1 MNRNHLWVF
10 VAILFCQK
18 MLKNTTKPLIVHG
31 LKVSRRF
38 QPGFIALP
46 VPFFLLNSP
55 EPLLNS
61 YGARHIDVKSKSS
74 KNHKKKKQS
83 TGSRQARA
91 KTTANTPNA
100 TNHLVVVAVLVL
112 LCLIVYYNSL
122 TNGFVY
128 DDLGSIVE
136 NKYIKQPGRLVASL
150 FDQSYFRF
158 AGLEASYRPLAT
170 LSYFL
175 IYAVA
180 ELDPFYYHLASLIL
194 HTLNAILVYWL
205 ANLVLGQRLTALLT
219 AMLFACHPVLTE
231 AVNCIDFND
240 DLLATF
246 FYLLALI
253 YYIRIKSDYIQSNI
267 RAYALSLLFYMLG
280 LLSKEMAIT
289 LPAIVLLYDLVLSDA
304 GRRAQNFKHLLTIVR
319 QRKFLYIGYMIVGL
333 AYLCIR
339 FFVLYNPRES
349 LKASSGSLF
358 ERIIYLPDHIFSF
371 IKLTIY
377 PGNLNADY
385 VYSHPSGFFEP
396 SNLIGAAAV
405 LILVGVSFIIRRYSK
420 AVFFGFWWFL
430 ITLVPVHNLIEIY
443 HPLAER
449 YLYLPII
456 GFCLVVPVAVNAAAK
471 RIFATPPVAQA
482 MTVLPI
488 ALILVLYAA
497 ATITRNPVWQ
507 SNFTLWSKTV
517 QSSPNSLVARGGLGM
532 AYLNRGM
539 PDAAAEQFEIAIQL
553 NPANHK
559 GYYNLG
565 LVYHKKGDLKKALEY
580 FSHSATLKPESL
592 KAHYNLATIYLQQ
605 RAWDQAIRHY
615 VKVNA
620 LDHEIPMA
628 HYNLGMAYAMGG
640 KLDAAI
646 AEWQTVLQL
655 DPHNTMAKKNIQ
667 KAKKM
672 MNRTGG

>member
-1 MNRNHLWVF
+1 
-10 VAILFCQK
+10 
-18 MLKNTTKPLIVHG
+18 LK
-31 LKVSRRF
+31 
-38 QPGFIALP
+38 A
-46 VPFFLLNSP
+46 
-55 EPLLNS
+55 
-61 YGARHIDVKSKSS
+61 KSS
-74 KNHKKKKQS
+74 KTQKKNRKS
-83 TGSRQARA
+83 TDSRQVQAKAVAETSDTARR
-91 KTTANTPNA
+91 
-100 TNHLVVVAVLVL
+100 LLAVTLPAL

-122 TNGFVY
+122 SNGFVY

-136 NKYIKQPGRLVASL
+136 NKYIKQPGRLLASL
-150 FDQSYFRF
+150 FDQSYFQF

-205 ANLVLGQRLTALLT
+205 ANFLLGHRLTAILM
-219 AMLFACHPVLTE
+219 AMMFACHPVLTE

-253 YYIRIKSDYIQSNI
+253 YYIRIKSVDIKSNI
-267 RAYALSLLFYMLG
+267 LGYALSLLFYILG
-280 LLSKEMAIT
+280 LLSKEMAIS
-289 LPAIVLLYDLVLSDA
+289 LPAMVLLYDLVLSDA
-304 GRRAQNFKHLLTIVR
+304 GRRAQNFKNLLSIVR
-319 QRKFLYIGYMIVGL
+319 QRKFFYIGYMTVGL

-349 LKASSGSLF
+349 LKASAGSLF
-358 ERIIYLPDHIFSF
+358 ERLIYLPNHIFSF

-385 VYSHPSGFFEP
+385 VYSHPSSFFEP
-396 SNLIGAAAV
+396 SVLIGTAV
-405 LILVGVSFIIRRYSK
+405 VVALVGLSFLIRRHSK
-420 AVFFGFWWFL
+420 AAFFGIWWFL
-430 ITLVPVHNLIEIY
+430 ITLAPVYNLIEIY

-456 GFCLVVPVAVNAAAK
+456 GFCLVVPLAAHAAA
-471 RIFATPPVAQA
+471 RRHFANPALANT
-482 MTVLPI
+482 MTLLPI
-488 ALILVLYAA
+488 ALILVIYSA
-497 ATITRNPVWQ
+497 ATITRNPVWR

-539 PDAAAEQFEIAIQL
+539 PDEAAEQFKIAIQL
-553 NPANHK
+553 YPADYK

-565 LVYHKKGDLKKALEY
+565 LVYHQKGNLKKALEY
-580 FSHSATLKPESL
+580 FSRSVNLKPDSP

-605 RAWDQAIRHY
+605 RAWDLAIRHY
-615 VKVNA
+615 IKVNA
-620 LDHEIPMA
+620 LDPEIVMA
-628 HYNLGMAYAMGG
+628 HYNLGMAYAMVG

-646 AEWQTVLQL
+646 VEWKTVLQIE
-655 DPHNTMAKKNIQ
+655 PHNAMAKKNIQ

-672 MNRTGG
+672 MNRSGG